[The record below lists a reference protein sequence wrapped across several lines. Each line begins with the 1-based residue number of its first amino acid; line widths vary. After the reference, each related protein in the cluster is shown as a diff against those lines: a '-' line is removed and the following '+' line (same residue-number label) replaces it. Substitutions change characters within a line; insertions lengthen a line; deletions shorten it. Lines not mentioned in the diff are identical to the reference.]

1 MSAAAPLRFLA
12 LVLGG
17 WIAVRAAML
26 APGWWPASET
36 AAAPQVAPTH
46 QPPALAA
53 ISRQAAPQTANMPPF
68 LPHPPNRHP
77 GESRGLR
84 AKDRSLSPPDP
95 GFRRDDERVGWAPA
109 LLQASNPVGTELSIP
124 PILPP
129 MAAPHRTS
137 FPSRWSISAWAL
149 VRNGDGP
156 QLAPGGT
163 LGGSQ
168 AGARIT
174 YRLRERL
181 LLSGRVSTPLA
192 RAAGAETALGIEWR
206 PIRAVPVRLLAER
219 RQAVGRDGRSAFA
232 LLAHGGISDRPI
244 VGPVLLDA
252 YAQAGLVGARSR
264 DAFIDGAA
272 RLGVPVADGLSLGVG
287 AWGAAQPGASRLD
300 LGPQLSW
307 RPPALGEKVRIAADW
322 RVRIV
327 GDARPG
333 SGPALTLSTDF

>member
-1 MSAAAPLRFLA
+1 
-12 LVLGG
+12 
-17 WIAVRAAML
+17 
-26 APGWWPASET
+26 
-36 AAAPQVAPTH
+36 
-46 QPPALAA
+46 
-53 ISRQAAPQTANMPPF
+53 
-68 LPHPPNRHP
+68 
-77 GESRGLR
+77 
-84 AKDRSLSPPDP
+84 
-95 GFRRDDERVGWAPA
+95 
-109 LLQASNPVGTELSIP
+109 
-124 PILPP
+124 

-192 RAAGAETALGIEWR
+192 RAGAEAALGIEWQ
-206 PIRAVPVRLLAER
+206 PLRAVPVRLLAER

-252 YAQAGLVGARSR
+252 YAQAGLVGGRSR

-307 RPPALGEKVRIAADW
+307 RLPALGKKVRIAADW

>member
-1 MSAAAPLRFLA
+1 MAILQASD
-12 LVLGG
+12 
-17 WIAVRAAML
+17 
-26 APGWWPASET
+26 PAIN
-36 AAAPQVAPTH
+36 A
-46 QPPALAA
+46 
-53 ISRQAAPQTANMPPF
+53 
-68 LPHPPNRHP
+68 
-77 GESRGLR
+77 
-84 AKDRSLSPPDP
+84 LSPPSI
-95 GFRRDDERVGWAPA
+95 
-109 LLQASNPVGTELSIP
+109 LLPRSVA
-124 PILPP
+124 
-129 MAAPHRTS
+129 HRTS

-149 VRNGDGP
+149 VRSGDGP

-168 AGARIT
+168 TGARIT

-181 LLSGRVSTPLA
+181 LLSGRASTPLA
-192 RAAGAETALGIEWR
+192 RAAGAEAALGIEWQ
-206 PIRAVPVRLLAER
+206 PLGAVPVRLLAER
-219 RQAVGRDGRSAFA
+219 RQAIARDGRSAFA
-232 LLAHGGISDRPI
+232 LLAHGGVSDRPI

-252 YAQAGLVGARSR
+252 YAQAGLVGVRSR

-307 RPPALGEKVRIAADW
+307 RLPVLGDTVRVAADW

-327 GDARPG
+327 GDARPS